1 MNNSKEEM
9 AKEAKESK
17 DVVEVDGQKVD
28 TKTGEVLDN
37 KSENTPKTEKRVMT
51 ESEAREY
58 MTTLPF
64 KHIDAKELYET
75 MQVPSCS
82 RYEFRMAAYIIL
94 WARKNGIEYQFD
106 KKGNV
111 YLTKGELAEGEF
123 YPCVTAH
130 MDTVQDKA
138 KPYALAGAEL
148 PLRTRRTKST
158 TTDEVRHEIYIE
170 GQGIGADDKLGVYI
184 SLQLMKKFDKIKAA
198 FFVEEEIGMQGSK
211 ELDAD
216 FFDDVAYVIGWDS
229 PDIIRGAWKC
239 SGTQLFSKDFYV
251 KHLKD
256 IIKDWGYSDK
266 DLHSEPFT
274 DVIQIREKTGITCM
288 NFGNG
293 GYLAHSATEYLVVE
307 HVNHAVGM
315 GEDIIKRLG
324 NKEQFKFSKRYEKT
338 TTGVRTQ
345 YYDEDDGLG
354 NYLNPTTV
362 RTNYSASNSNSQS
375 TNINNR
381 SDGKVEQKVDENA
394 INEETVKY
402 IVDTYEEY
410 VKSLKEN
417 VEKKCDLLEDTL
429 KDKFKEA
436 GIDFA
441 TLGINLKE
449 TFSEVFSKEIN
460 F

>member
-1 MNNSKEEM
+1 
-9 AKEAKESK
+9 
-17 DVVEVDGQKVD
+17 
-28 TKTGEVLDN
+28 
-37 KSENTPKTEKRVMT
+37 
-51 ESEAREY
+51 
-58 MTTLPF
+58 
-64 KHIDAKELYET
+64 
-75 MQVPSCS
+75 
-82 RYEFRMAAYIIL
+82 
-94 WARKNGIEYQFD
+94 
-106 KKGNV
+106 
-111 YLTKGELAEGEF
+111 
-123 YPCVTAH
+123 
-130 MDTVQDKA
+130 
-138 KPYALAGAEL
+138 
-148 PLRTRRTKST
+148 
-158 TTDEVRHEIYIE
+158 
-170 GQGIGADDKLGVYI
+170 
-184 SLQLMKKFDKIKAA
+184 MKKFDKIKAA

-293 GYLAHSATEYLVVE
+293 GYLAHSQTEYLVVE
-307 HVNHAVGM
+307 HVDHAVGM

-362 RTNYSASNSNSQS
+362 RTNYGSSSSSSQS

-381 SDGKVEQKVDENA
+381 SDGKVEQKVDEHA

-410 VKSLKEN
+410 VKNLKEN
-417 VEKKCDLLEDTL
+417 VEKKCYLLEDTL

-441 TLGINLKE
+441 TLGINLKA
-449 TFSEVFSKEIN
+449 TFSDVFSKEIN